1 MPSTFSQVASGAA
14 ASSIGVTASPGS
26 AAYSCTPKRPVT
38 KEPSL
43 TFSLRDSTTSPTPIA
58 RITSPSPT
66 GGTYDGTSLSHPRIA
81 GSSDSSGPYP
91 SPAPPPAS
99 GPDSSTMS
107 HVAGG
112 GMPSGRFAR
121 RHWRFVAGTALLA
134 ADVPHEHLART
145 SPRVE

>member
-81 GSSDSSGPYP
+81 GSSDSSRTFTSTSP
-91 SPAPPPAS
+91 SAGEGAS
-99 GPDSSTMS
+99 SSTSS
-107 HVAGG
+107 HVSGG
-112 GMPSGRFAR
+112 G
-121 RHWRFVAGTALLA
+121 
-134 ADVPHEHLART
+134 
-145 SPRVE
+145 